1 MRKSILLL
9 AGAGIGAGFLYGF
22 TRKGRGDGNGKPS
35 EEGENSRTE
44 RTETNSGNGRTA
56 GGRAA
61 SVAGENDSDR
71 ETRAGASMGRLA
83 DGTTVDFKIEAE
95 PEIDDRGTDQ
105 HEASEILKSVRDGA
119 FESSDEKLALA
130 LGRPVEEI
138 EAWTNGSGT
147 IDGDVVMKARTLA
160 MQRGVEIQ

>member
-9 AGAGIGAGFLYGF
+9 AGVGVGAGFLYGF
-22 TRKGRGDGNGKPS
+22 KRSRGDGNGKS
-35 EEGENSRTE
+35 REEGENSRTE

-56 GGRAA
+56 GGRAT
-61 SVAGENDSDR
+61 SVAGENDSDG

-83 DGTTVDFKIEAE
+83 DGAAVDLKNEAE

-130 LGRPVEEI
+130 LGRPVAEI

>member
-9 AGAGIGAGFLYGF
+9 AGVGVGAGFLFGF
-22 TRKGRGDGNGKPS
+22 GRSRKNGVGRSVTGES
-35 EEGENSRTE
+35 ESSKNQE
-44 RTETNSGNGRTA
+44 A
-56 GGRAA
+56 
-61 SVAGENDSDR
+61 R
-71 ETRAGASMGRLA
+71 EPAGAVDLRSEA
-83 DGTTVDFKIEAE
+83 D

-105 HEASEILKSVRDGA
+105 HAASEILKSVRDGA

-138 EAWTNGSGT
+138 EAWTHGSGT

>member
-9 AGAGIGAGFLYGF
+9 AGVGVGAGFLYGF
-22 TRKGRGDGNGKPS
+22 TRKGRDRDSNPVTDELEAESTTGKTSNNGTS
-35 EEGENSRTE
+35 ARGEN
-44 RTETNSGNGRTA
+44 NSNRDGREA
-56 GGRAA
+56 
-61 SVAGENDSDR
+61 
-71 ETRAGASMGRLA
+71 AGASMGRLE
-83 DGTTVDFKIEAE
+83 DGAAVDLKNEAE

-130 LGRPVEEI
+130 LGRPIEEI